1 MTVHL
6 MRNIISLKF
15 RQNQVINISLLKY
28 NDIAAA
34 LISLSMS
41 KDQPGSENGMIA
53 INRRK

>member
-15 RQNQVINISLLKY
+15 RQNQVINISVLKH

-53 INRRK
+53 INRHK